1 MTWEEFSSKV
11 RSYQRGFMGLPNE
24 VRPGRGEFHENPA
37 ACICEN
43 TDAKAM
49 RDASLRR
56 FGMGKDPTKKDGEET
71 EDHDADDDLEA
82 TDPDTDGDVLQE
94 RHPANETMFDYDG
107 MSTDEP
113 ELEDMLSD

>member
-1 MTWEEFSSKV
+1 MTWEEFSLKV
-11 RSYQRGFMGLPNE
+11 RSYQRGFLGLPNE

-37 ACICEN
+37 ACICEHK
-43 TDAKAM
+43 DAKSM
-49 RDASLRR
+49 RDASLRK
-56 FGMGKDPTKKDGEET
+56 FGTGKDRKEGDEF
-71 EDHDADDDLEA
+71 EDHDGDDDLEA
-82 TDPDTDGDVLQE
+82 IDPDTDGDVLLE